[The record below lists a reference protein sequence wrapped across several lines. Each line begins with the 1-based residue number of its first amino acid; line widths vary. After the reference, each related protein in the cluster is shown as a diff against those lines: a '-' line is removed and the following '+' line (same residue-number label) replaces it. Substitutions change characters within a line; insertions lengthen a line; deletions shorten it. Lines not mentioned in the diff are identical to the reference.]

1 MSDSV
6 QKFYLDQESFGEQE
20 LRSKE
25 IKTEEY
31 SQDVINIR
39 ELFRLLSVEDR
50 ILVKRIIAEEKIFQC
65 KREKISAKYLFSKK
79 ISVIFAKEIKNNNHG
94 NKF

>member
-6 QKFYLDQESFGEQE
+6 QKFYLYQESFGEQE
-20 LRSKE
+20 LHSKE

-39 ELFRLLSVEDR
+39 ELFRLLSVEDK
-50 ILVKRIIAEEKIFQC
+50 ILVKRIIAEEKIF
-65 KREKISAKYLFSKK
+65 
-79 ISVIFAKEIKNNNHG
+79 
-94 NKF
+94 

>member
-25 IKTEEY
+25 IKTEEKD
-31 SQDVINIR
+31 SQDVMNILD
-39 ELFRLLSVEDR
+39 LFKMLSIEDKITTIR
-50 ILVKRIIAEEKIFQC
+50 KLRQEK
-65 KREKISAKYLFSKK
+65 LF
-79 ISVIFAKEIKNNNHG
+79 N
-94 NKF
+94 

>member
-6 QKFYLDQESFGEQE
+6 QKFYLDQESFGE
-20 LRSKE
+20 KE
-25 IKTEEY
+25 NTEEKY

-50 ILVKRIIAEEKIFQC
+50 ILVKRIIAEENIF
-65 KREKISAKYLFSKK
+65 
-79 ISVIFAKEIKNNNHG
+79 
-94 NKF
+94 

>member
-25 IKTEEY
+25 IKTEEKD
-31 SQDVINIR
+31 SQDVINIK

-50 ILVKRIIAEEKIFQC
+50 ILVKRIIAEEKIF
-65 KREKISAKYLFSKK
+65 
-79 ISVIFAKEIKNNNHG
+79 
-94 NKF
+94 

>member
-6 QKFYLDQESFGEQE
+6 QKFYLDQESFDEQE

-25 IKTEEY
+25 IKIEEKF
-31 SQDVINIR
+31 SQDVINIK

-50 ILVKRIIAEEKIFQC
+50 ILVKRIIAEEKIF
-65 KREKISAKYLFSKK
+65 
-79 ISVIFAKEIKNNNHG
+79 
-94 NKF
+94 

>member
-6 QKFYLDQESFGEQE
+6 KYYFEENFG
-20 LRSKE
+20 KE
-25 IKTEEY
+25 KTEEKY
-31 SQDVINIR
+31 SQDVINIK

-65 KREKISAKYLFSKK
+65 AREKISVKHLLSKK
-79 ISVIFAKEIKNNNHG
+79 ISVIFAT
-94 NKF
+94 

>member
-6 QKFYLDQESFGEQE
+6 QKFYLDQESFGE
-20 LRSKE
+20 KE
-25 IKTEEY
+25 KTEEKY

-50 ILVKRIIAEEKIFQC
+50 ILVKHLIREESIF
-65 KREKISAKYLFSKK
+65 
-79 ISVIFAKEIKNNNHG
+79 
-94 NKF
+94 

>member
-25 IKTEEY
+25 IKTEETY
-31 SQDVINIR
+31 SQDVINIK
-39 ELFRLLSVEDR
+39 ELFRLLSVENR
-50 ILVKRIIAEEKIFQC
+50 ILVKRIIAEEKIF
-65 KREKISAKYLFSKK
+65 
-79 ISVIFAKEIKNNNHG
+79 
-94 NKF
+94 

>member
-1 MSDSV
+1 MNSV

-25 IKTEEY
+25 IKTEEKY
-31 SQDVINIR
+31 SQDVINIK

-50 ILVKRIIAEEKIFQC
+50 ILVKRIIAEEKIF
-65 KREKISAKYLFSKK
+65 
-79 ISVIFAKEIKNNNHG
+79 
-94 NKF
+94 

>member
-20 LRSKE
+20 
-25 IKTEEY
+25 IKTEEKY
-31 SQDVINIR
+31 SQDVINIK
-39 ELFRLLSVEDR
+39 ELFRILSVENR

-65 KREKISAKYLFSKK
+65 KREKISVKDLFSKK
-79 ISVIFAKEIKNNNHG
+79 ISVIFAK
-94 NKF
+94 

>member
-25 IKTEEY
+25 IKTEEKY
-31 SQDVINIR
+31 SQDVINIK

-50 ILVKRIIAEEKIFQC
+50 ILVKRIIAEEKIF
-65 KREKISAKYLFSKK
+65 
-79 ISVIFAKEIKNNNHG
+79 
-94 NKF
+94 

>member
-6 QKFYLDQESFGEQE
+6 QKFYLDQESLGEQE

-25 IKTEEY
+25 KTEEKH
-31 SQDVINIR
+31 SQDVINIK

-50 ILVKRIIAEEKIFQC
+50 ILVKRMIAEEKIF
-65 KREKISAKYLFSKK
+65 
-79 ISVIFAKEIKNNNHG
+79 
-94 NKF
+94 